1 MKYWQVLHKIKGKGL
16 PQRRQEIIEAILKNR
31 KIKEKEEF
39 FNPFSP
45 LKIDAADVG
54 ISTREISKAKKR
66 LLLAK
71 KRGEQVLIWGDY
83 DADGICG
90 ATILWEALWENGFDV
105 LPHIPKRSEGYGL
118 NEKVFSR
125 IKKKNPN
132 IGLIVTVDNGIV
144 AHAEIEAITKLGVDV
159 IITDHHIKEKKV
171 PRAVAIVWSK
181 KVCGAA
187 VGWFL
192 AREFTKLKSSGL
204 ELVALAT
211 VADFMPLLSTNRSLV
226 KYGLR
231 RLRQTKRIGLLALYQ
246 EAGLVKES
254 LETYHIGFIISPR
267 LNAMGR
273 LAEAID
279 SVRLLCTKDRIRAR
293 QLAQKIGKANRRRQ
307 TVMSQTL
314 LKAVKKIRQDGQE
327 KDKLLFVH
335 SPSFHPGVIG
345 LVAGK
350 LMDKFY
356 RPAIVACEEG
366 AFTKASCRSV
376 KGFNIIAAVR
386 QLDKYLVTVGG
397 HPQAAGFTI
406 KTKDLPKIEK
416 ELQVIA
422 EKEINEKILTPKLK
436 IDCQLNFADLN
447 FSLFNK
453 LERFEPFG
461 FGNPRPVFK
470 TSNVIVKEIRRVGK
484 SNNHLKLILDD
495 PATKKIE
502 KMGAEEE
509 IRSILDGIGF
519 GMGSL
524 DLKAGDKIDIVYSLV
539 LNEWNGRRN
548 LELKLKEIRK

>member
-1 MKYWQVLHKIKGKGL
+1 MKHWQVLHKVKGKGL

-39 FNPFSP
+39 FNPSSP
-45 LKIDAADVG
+45 LKINAADIG
-54 ISTREISKAKKR
+54 IDLKELAKAKKR

-71 KRGEQVLIWGDY
+71 KRSEQVLIWGDY

-90 ATILWEALWENGFDV
+90 AAILWEALWENGFDA

-118 NEKVFSR
+118 NKKVFSK
-125 IKKKNPN
+125 IKEKHPH

-144 AHAEIEAITKLGVDV
+144 AHAEVKEIAKLGVDV

-171 PRAVAIVWSK
+171 PQAVAIVWSK

-192 AREFTKLKSSGL
+192 AREFAKSKSSGL

-211 VADFMPLLSTNRSLV
+211 VADFMPLLLVNRSLV

-254 LETYHIGFIISPR
+254 LEAYHIGFIISPR

-273 LAEAID
+273 LAEAMD
-279 SVRLLCTKDRIRAR
+279 SLRLLCTKDQSKAR

-307 TVMSQTL
+307 TVMNQAF
-314 LKAVKKIRQDGQE
+314 LKAVKRVHQDGRE

-335 SPSFHPGVIG
+335 SPSFHAGVIG

-350 LMDKFY
+350 LMEKFY
-356 RPAIVACEEG
+356 RPAIVAREEDVL
-366 AFTKASCRSV
+366 TKASCRSV
-376 KGFNIIAAVR
+376 KGFNIIVAIR
-386 QLDKYLVTVGG
+386 QLDKYLIAAGG

-406 KTKDLPKIEK
+406 KTKDLPKVEK
-416 ELQVIA
+416 KLRAIA

-436 IDCQLNFADLN
+436 IDCQLNFGDLS
-447 FSLFNK
+447 FSLFK
-453 LERFEPFG
+453 ELERFEPFG
-461 FGNPRPVFK
+461 FGNPRPIFK
-470 TSNVIVKEIRRVGK
+470 TSNVIIKEIRRVGRG
-484 SNNHLKLILDD
+484 NNHLKLILDD
-495 PATKKIE
+495 TATKKIE
-502 KMGAEEE
+502 KIPAEEE
-509 IRSILDGIGF
+509 NRSILDGIGF

-524 DLKAGDKIDIVYSLV
+524 DLKVGDKIDIAYNLV
-539 LNEWNGRRN
+539 VNEWNGRRN
-548 LELKLKEIRK
+548 LELKIKEIRK